1 MEIKIAFI
9 THQIGKTPK
18 KKKKGF
24 YLAKLREILAWWE

>member
-18 KKKKGF
+18 KKKGF